1 VRLLRT
7 SIAGVA
13 IVEPAVHKGSNRSS
27 GYSFDQR
34 AFHDAFKTAGLSLQQ
49 PLVQDIHLRLKKGE
63 LRGLRYQL
71 PPHAQGTLIS
81 VIQGA
86 ACVVALDVRRDSSTC
101 GESVSVELNANA
113 ERSLWVPEGFAHGY
127 LALEDETQL
136 FCKTT
141 HERNVESE
149 RLIRWNDPETGAKWP
164 DLSQMIVSSEDAAA
178 PLLRDSELYS
188 GYLQGTTEWI
198 DLKVIGDQRGSLIA
212 LEPGLNIPF
221 AIKRVYYIYG
231 TLPDVGRG
239 YHAHRRLEQMAV
251 CVSGSCKMII
261 DDGITRREMRLN
273 SANKALVIRNM
284 IWREMHEFSSDCVL
298 LVLASD
304 YYDESDYIRDYDKF
318 IKEVNDGKE

>member
-1 VRLLRT
+1 VKLLRT

-13 IVEPAVHKGSNRSS
+13 IVESEAHEGSDRLST
-27 GYSFDQR
+27 YSFDQC
-34 AFHDAFKTAGLSLQQ
+34 AFHDAFKTAGLTLPQ
-49 PLVQDIHLRLKKGE
+49 PLVQDIHLQLKKGE

-71 PPHAQGTLIS
+71 QPHAQGNLIS
-81 VIQGA
+81 VIKGA
-86 ACVVALDVRRDSSTC
+86 AYVVALDVRRDSATC
-101 GESVSVELNANA
+101 GKSVSVELDANA
-113 ERSLWVPEGFAHGY
+113 QRSLWIPEGFAHGF

-136 FCKTT
+136 FCKTS
-141 HERNVESE
+141 HERNGESE
-149 RLIRWNDPETGAKWP
+149 RLIKWDDPATGAKWP
-164 DLSQMIVSSEDAAA
+164 DLSQIIVSSEDAAA
-178 PLLRDSELYS
+178 PLLRDVDLYS
-188 GYLQGTTEWI
+188 GYLHGTTEWI

-239 YHAHRRLEQMAV
+239 YHAHRRLEQMAI

-261 DDGITRREMRLN
+261 DDGITRREMRLD

-318 IKEVNDGKE
+318 IKEVNDGKK